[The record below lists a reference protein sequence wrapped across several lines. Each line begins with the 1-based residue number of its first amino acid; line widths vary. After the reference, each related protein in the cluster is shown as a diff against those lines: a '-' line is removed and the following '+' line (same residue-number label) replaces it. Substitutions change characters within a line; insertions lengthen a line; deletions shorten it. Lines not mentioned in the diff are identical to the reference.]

1 MTIKVLVVDDSRFF
15 RRRIQQILE
24 EDPAIQVVG
33 SAEDGRQ
40 AVDMAARLHPDV
52 ITLDVEMPVMDGL
65 AALERIMA
73 TRPTPVLMFS
83 SLTHDGARVTLE
95 ALNKGAVDYLP
106 KRFEEISRDREEA
119 KRQLREKVKAVA
131 RSGQNSAAE
140 APQPPP
146 SRPAA
151 SPGKIEIVAIGASTG
166 GPVALQRVLRALPP
180 AFPHPIVVYQHM
192 PANFTGP
199 FAQRLNQ
206 ILPLEVTEAQDGDT
220 LAPGR
225 VYLAPGGRQMEVVRN
240 GAGRLRIREAAPDDT
255 YKPSVD
261 QGFTSLAHSYG
272 GSVLACVLTGMG
284 ADGREGARA
293 LKARGAQVW
302 AQDRATS
309 VIYGMPAAV
318 AEAGLADRILPLEQI
333 GVELARLGR

>member
-24 EDPAIQVVG
+24 EDPTIQVVG
-33 SAEDGRQ
+33 SAENGRE
-40 AVDMAARLHPDV
+40 AVELVERLRPDV
-52 ITLDVEMPVMDGL
+52 VTMDVEMPVMDGIT
-65 AALERIMA
+65 ALERIMA
-73 TRPTPVLMFS
+73 SRPTPVLMFS
-83 SLTHDGARVTLE
+83 SLTHDGARATLE

-131 RSGQNSAAE
+131 RSRQGSIAVAAE
-140 APQPPP
+140 PTP
-146 SRPAA
+146 SRPVAA
-151 SPGKIEIVAIGASTG
+151 PGKIEIVAIGASTG
-166 GPVALQRVLRALPP
+166 GPVALQRVLRALPRD
-180 AFPHPIVVYQHM
+180 FPHPIVVYQHM

-206 ILPLEVTEAQDGDT
+206 ILPLEVTEARDGDT
-220 LAPGR
+220 LAPGH
-225 VYLAPGGRQMEVVRN
+225 VYLAPGGRQMEVRRN
-240 GAGRLRIREAAPDDT
+240 GAGRLRVRDAAPDDT

-272 GSVLACVLTGMG
+272 GAVLACVLTGMG

-293 LKARGAQVW
+293 LKSRGAQVW
-302 AQDRATS
+302 AQDQATS